1 MWYLAPNCEMA
12 MPGNRDFLPIPLDV
26 HWFARPG
33 SNISSEAAAC
43 CTVYP
48 PQIAGGCFEWC
59 QIDNYQQYANIE
71 ACLDAHNDTNPG
83 PYGTDLKPPYLDA
96 SSPTRGSMIG
106 GIGLGVWALLV
117 PGLVGTF

>member
-1 MWYLAPNCEMA
+1 

-33 SNISSEAAAC
+33 SRVSSEAKAC

-59 QIDNYQQYANIE
+59 QIDDWQQYANINT
-71 ACLDAHNDTNPG
+71 CLRHHNDTNPG
-83 PYGTDLKPPYLDA
+83 PFGTDLRDPFLDSA
-96 SSPTRGSMIG
+96 SSPVHGSIVNVL
-106 GIGLGVWALLV
+106 GLGVWALFISGV
-117 PGLVGTF
+117 MGAF